1 MPDVNLNQLTVDQ
14 LAIGAPLLKKIPNP
28 FFGQIPRSSSIGDP
42 AITAAQLLKPYP
54 RFTNVSFYRNN
65 VGSSS
70 YNALRA
76 RLEKQVSRGL
86 SVLASYTWS
95 HLIDDAS
102 SVFDASVLTGPIANY
117 PVADSFN
124 RRLERDSSNGDIPQV
139 FVLSYNYDFPMGKGP
154 NFDPSGLWGR
164 LASGWNMSRILTLQ
178 SGMPFAVTQATNFN
192 AFAGFGVQR
201 PNIVASPSLPSGQR
215 SVTKYFNTAAFA
227 VTSQFAIGNASRN
240 PARSPGYEDFDLA
253 LVKNSVVTERV
264 NIEFRAEF
272 FNLRIRSDYNN
283 GG

>member
-1 MPDVNLNQLTVDQ
+1 M
-14 LAIGAPLLKKIPNP
+14 
-28 FFGQIPRSSSIGDP
+28 
-42 AITAAQLLKPYP
+42 
-54 RFTNVSFYRNN
+54 
-65 VGSSS
+65 
-70 YNALRA
+70 
-76 RLEKQVSRGL
+76 
-86 SVLASYTWS
+86 
-95 HLIDDAS
+95 
-102 SVFDASVLTGPIANY
+102 
-117 PVADSFN
+117 
-124 RRLERDSSNGDIPQV
+124 
-139 FVLSYNYDFPMGKGP
+139 
-154 NFDPSGLWGR
+154 SG
-164 LASGWNMSRILTLQ
+164 ILTLQ

-272 FNLRIRSDYNN
+272 FNLPNTPALGQPAGVLGNTGFGAITTTVADPRVIQFGLKLNF
-283 GG
+283 